1 MIIEI
6 KDFPLNVKRV
16 VLEFDDSGACVVEP
30 ETKVKNKP
38 RNDKI
43 VKEREPEIQNESEP
57 EIQNEAEPALDI
69 NFGSKPAK
77 TSSIE
82 PIDKVV
88 IPDIERE
95 ANVSATMQNLK
106 L

>member
-16 VLEFDDSGACVVEP
+16 VLEFDDSVACVVEH

-43 VKEREPEIQNESEP
+43 VKELEPEIQNES
-57 EIQNEAEPALDI
+57 EPALDI

-77 TSSIE
+77 TASIE
-82 PIDKVV
+82 PMDKVV

>member
-30 ETKVKNKP
+30 KVKKS
-38 RNDKI
+38 KVSKS
-43 VKEREPEIQNESEP
+43 VKEVESDSVD
-57 EIQNEAEPALDI
+57 ITEAEPVLDI
-69 NFGSKPAK
+69 NFGSKPVKA
-77 TSSIE
+77 SSIE

>member
-30 ETKVKNKP
+30 ETKIKNKP
-38 RNDKI
+38 RNDTKIDKI
-43 VKEREPEIQNESEP
+43 VKESEPEIQNESELV
-57 EIQNEAEPALDI
+57 LDI
-69 NFGSKPAK
+69 NFGSKPVKA
-77 TSSIE
+77 SSIE

>member
-43 VKEREPEIQNESEP
+43 VKESEHES
-57 EIQNEAEPALDI
+57 EPALDI
-69 NFGSKPAK
+69 NFGSKPVKAA
-77 TSSIE
+77 SIE

-95 ANVSATMQNLK
+95 ANVSPTMQNLK

>member
-38 RNDKI
+38 RNDKVI
-43 VKEREPEIQNESEP
+43 KEPESEIQNES
-57 EIQNEAEPALDI
+57 EPALDI

-77 TSSIE
+77 TASIE

>member
-30 ETKVKNKP
+30 ETKIKNKP
-38 RNDKI
+38 RNDTKIDKI
-43 VKEREPEIQNESEP
+43 VKESEPEIQNESEP
-57 EIQNEAEPALDI
+57 ALDI
-69 NFGSKPAK
+69 NFGSNPVKA
-77 TSSIE
+77 SNIE

>member
-30 ETKVKNKP
+30 ETKVKNKSKI
-38 RNDKI
+38 DKI
-43 VKEREPEIQNESEP
+43 VKESEP

-77 TSSIE
+77 TASIE

>member
-57 EIQNEAEPALDI
+57 ALDI
-69 NFGSKPAK
+69 NFGSKPVK
-77 TSSIE
+77 TASIE

-95 ANVSATMQNLK
+95 ANVSSTMQNLK

>member
-16 VLEFDDSGACVVEP
+16 VLEFDDSGACIVEP
-30 ETKVKNKP
+30 ETKVKKSKISKP
-38 RNDKI
+38 IKDVENDLADT
-43 VKEREPEIQNESEP
+43 NDLG
-57 EIQNEAEPALDI
+57 PALDI

-77 TSSIE
+77 TASIE

-88 IPDIERE
+88 IPDTERE

>member
-57 EIQNEAEPALDI
+57 ALDI
-69 NFGSKPAK
+69 NFGSKPVK
-77 TSSIE
+77 TASTE
-82 PIDKVV
+82 PIDKIV

>member
-57 EIQNEAEPALDI
+57 ALDI
-69 NFGSKPAK
+69 NFGSKPVKAA
-77 TSSIE
+77 SIE

-95 ANVSATMQNLK
+95 ANVSSTMQNLK

>member
-57 EIQNEAEPALDI
+57 ALDI
-69 NFGSKPAK
+69 NFGSKPVKAAS
-77 TSSIE
+77 TE

>member
-16 VLEFDDSGACVVEP
+16 VLEFDDSGACTIEP
-30 ETKVKNKP
+30 ETKVKKSKISKP
-38 RNDKI
+38 IKEVENDSADMT
-43 VKEREPEIQNESEP
+43 ETEPV
-57 EIQNEAEPALDI
+57 LDI
-69 NFGSKPAK
+69 NFGSKPVKASN
-77 TSSIE
+77 TE

>member
-30 ETKVKNKP
+30 ETKIKNKP
-38 RNDKI
+38 KIDKVI
-43 VKEREPEIQNESEP
+43 KEREPEIQNES
-57 EIQNEAEPALDI
+57 EPALDI

-77 TSSIE
+77 TASIE

>member
-57 EIQNEAEPALDI
+57 ALDI
-69 NFGSKPAK
+69 NFGSKPVKAA
-77 TSSIE
+77 SIE

>member
-43 VKEREPEIQNESEP
+43 VKEREPEIQNEL
-57 EIQNEAEPALDI
+57 EPALDI
-69 NFGSKPAK
+69 NFGSKPVKAA
-77 TSSIE
+77 SIE

-95 ANVSATMQNLK
+95 ANVSSTMQNLK

>member
-30 ETKVKNKP
+30 ETKVKNKH

-43 VKEREPEIQNESEP
+43 VKEPGS
-57 EIQNEAEPALDI
+57 EPALDI
-69 NFGSKPAK
+69 NFGSKLAK
-77 TSSIE
+77 TASIE

-95 ANVSATMQNLK
+95 ANVSSTMQNLK

>member
-43 VKEREPEIQNESEP
+43 DKIIKEPEPES
-57 EIQNEAEPALDI
+57 EPALDI
-69 NFGSKPAK
+69 NFGSKPVKAA
-77 TSSIE
+77 SIE

-95 ANVSATMQNLK
+95 ANVSSTMQNLK

>member
-38 RNDKI
+38 RNDKVI
-43 VKEREPEIQNESEP
+43 KEREPEIQNESEP
-57 EIQNEAEPALDI
+57 ALDI
-69 NFGSKPAK
+69 NFGSKPVKAA
-77 TSSIE
+77 SIE

>member
-30 ETKVKNKP
+30 ETKIKNKP
-38 RNDKI
+38 RNDKVI
-43 VKEREPEIQNESEP
+43 KELEPEIQNES
-57 EIQNEAEPALDI
+57 EPALDI

-77 TSSIE
+77 PASIE

>member
-30 ETKVKNKP
+30 ESKVKKS
-38 RNDKI
+38 KVSKS
-43 VKEREPEIQNESEP
+43 VKEVEIQND
-57 EIQNEAEPALDI
+57 NETEPALDI
-69 NFGSKPAK
+69 NFGSKPVKA
-77 TSSIE
+77 SSIE

>member
-30 ETKVKNKP
+30 ETKIKNKP

-43 VKEREPEIQNESEP
+43 VKEPERES
-57 EIQNEAEPALDI
+57 EPALDI
-69 NFGSKPAK
+69 NFGSKPVKAA
-77 TSSIE
+77 SIE
-82 PIDKVV
+82 PVDKVV

-95 ANVSATMQNLK
+95 ANISSTMQNLK

>member
-16 VLEFDDSGACVVEP
+16 VLEFDDSGACVAEP
-30 ETKVKNKP
+30 ETKVKNKS
-38 RNDKI
+38 RNDTKI
-43 VKEREPEIQNESEP
+43 DKVVKEPGS
-57 EIQNEAEPALDI
+57 EPALDI

-77 TSSIE
+77 TANTE

-95 ANVSATMQNLK
+95 ANVSSTMQNLK

>member
-30 ETKVKNKP
+30 ETKIKNKP

-57 EIQNEAEPALDI
+57 ALDI

-77 TSSIE
+77 TASIE

>member
-30 ETKVKNKP
+30 ETKIKNKP
-38 RNDKI
+38 RNDTKIDKI
-43 VKEREPEIQNESEP
+43 VKESEPEIQNESEP
-57 EIQNEAEPALDI
+57 VLDI
-69 NFGSKPAK
+69 NFGSKPVKA
-77 TSSIE
+77 SNIE

>member
-16 VLEFDDSGACVVEP
+16 VLEFDDSGACIVEP
-30 ETKVKNKP
+30 ETKVKKSKITKSIKEVETDSSDV
-38 RNDKI
+38 NDLG
-43 VKEREPEIQNESEP
+43 
-57 EIQNEAEPALDI
+57 PALDI
-69 NFGSKPAK
+69 NFGSKPTK
-77 TSSIE
+77 TVSQE
-82 PIDKVV
+82 PIDKVE

>member
-16 VLEFDDSGACVVEP
+16 VLEFDDSGACTIEP
-30 ETKVKNKP
+30 ETKVKKS
-38 RNDKI
+38 KGSKS
-43 VKEREPEIQNESEP
+43 VEEVEIQNES
-57 EIQNEAEPALDI
+57 EPALDI

-77 TSSIE
+77 TASIE
-82 PIDKVV
+82 SIDKVV

>member
-38 RNDKI
+38 RNDKVI
-43 VKEREPEIQNESEP
+43 KEREPEIQNESEP
-57 EIQNEAEPALDI
+57 ALDI
-69 NFGSKPAK
+69 NFGSKPVKAAS
-77 TSSIE
+77 TE

>member
-38 RNDKI
+38 RNDTKI
-43 VKEREPEIQNESEP
+43 DKIIKEPELES
-57 EIQNEAEPALDI
+57 EPALDI
-69 NFGSKPAK
+69 NFGSKPVKSA
-77 TSSIE
+77 SIE

-95 ANVSATMQNLK
+95 ANVSSTMQNLK

>member
-30 ETKVKNKP
+30 ETKIKNKP
-38 RNDKI
+38 RNDKVI
-43 VKEREPEIQNESEP
+43 KEHEPEIQNEP
-57 EIQNEAEPALDI
+57 EPALDI
-69 NFGSKPAK
+69 NFGSKPVKA
-77 TSSIE
+77 SSIE

>member
-30 ETKVKNKP
+30 ETKVKNKTK
-38 RNDKI
+38 NDKI

-57 EIQNEAEPALDI
+57 ALDI

-77 TSSIE
+77 TASIE

-95 ANVSATMQNLK
+95 ANVSSTMQNLK

>member
-30 ETKVKNKP
+30 ETKVKKSKVSKP
-38 RNDKI
+38 TKEVENDSGDI
-43 VKEREPEIQNESEP
+43 TES
-57 EIQNEAEPALDI
+57 EPALDI
-69 NFGSKPAK
+69 NFGSKPVKAA
-77 TSSIE
+77 SIE

-95 ANVSATMQNLK
+95 ANVSSTMQNLK

>member
-16 VLEFDDSGACVVEP
+16 VLEFDDSGACVIEP

-57 EIQNEAEPALDI
+57 TLDI
-69 NFGSKPAK
+69 NFGSKPVKA
-77 TSSIE
+77 SNAE

>member
-1 MIIEI
+1 MTET
-6 KDFPLNVKRV
+6 
-16 VLEFDDSGACVVEP
+16 EP
-30 ETKVKNKP
+30 V
-38 RNDKI
+38 
-43 VKEREPEIQNESEP
+43 
-57 EIQNEAEPALDI
+57 LDI
-69 NFGSKPAK
+69 NFGSKPVKASN
-77 TSSIE
+77 TE

>member
-16 VLEFDDSGACVVEP
+16 VLEFDDSGACTAEP
-30 ETKVKNKP
+30 ETKVKNKS
-38 RNDKI
+38 RNDTKI
-43 VKEREPEIQNESEP
+43 DKVVREPES
-57 EIQNEAEPALDI
+57 EPALDI
-69 NFGSKPAK
+69 NFGSKPVK
-77 TSSIE
+77 TASIDS
-82 PIDKVV
+82 IDKVV

-95 ANVSATMQNLK
+95 ANVSSTMQNLK

>member
-57 EIQNEAEPALDI
+57 ALDI
-69 NFGSKPAK
+69 NFGSKPVKA
-77 TSSIE
+77 SSIE

>member
-16 VLEFDDSGACVVEP
+16 VLEFDDSGTCVVEP

-43 VKEREPEIQNESEP
+43 VKEPGPEIQNES
-57 EIQNEAEPALDI
+57 EPALDI

-77 TSSIE
+77 TASIE